1 MIFKLNSSL
10 FLLLLLSLSGFA
22 QLTAIGR
29 VVDAKTGKPIEN
41 ASVYFNETQ
50 IGTKTNVAGRFH
62 LSTHQSKAKLVIS
75 CIGYQKVV
83 LSKIPQQNLKIVL
96 KATDNTLKEVIIGDR
111 VGWKKWGALFTRLLM
126 SDNDEDYYSNKYK
139 NNVVVN
145 QKAVRF
151 SFDQPTGILT
161 AAIYEPIWVM
171 NDKLGYLV
179 KIDLDE
185 FKYDV
190 NSEKLIYKSTLFFEP
205 TKSTNPIERLQL
217 NTNHAYQGSVAHFY
231 KALVSG
237 KLKEEGFSIH
247 TYTEVRNQEK
257 ERILNYINSLKNQAL
272 KQKQFAL
279 NLHIRDLITDQDT
292 LAYYSEIFKQ
302 PDLVC
307 RTLDTV
313 HLGQILQHDTLN
325 GVFKLK
331 FKDSLMVTYQRNFQK
346 MSAYVDTTKV
356 RINKEM
362 PTKMETLLY
371 MMDEEPFELSEDGLE
386 LTYNLYMSGFMSKRR
401 LATFMPA
408 DYEPAVPRKTVVHDA
423 LKNHEALREKK
434 R

>member
-1 MIFKLNSSL
+1 MFFKVNFLLCFLL
-10 FLLLLLSLSGFA
+10 FLAQHGFA

-50 IGTKTNVAGRFH
+50 IGTKTNAAGKFYINI
-62 LSTHQSKAKLVIS
+62 SQGNAKLVVS
-75 CIGYQKVV
+75 CVGYQKVV
-83 LSKIPQQNLKIVL
+83 LHKIPQQNLKVVL
-96 KATDNTLKEVIIGDR
+96 KPIHNTLKEVIIGDR
-111 VGWKKWGALFTRLLM
+111 VGWKKWGRLFTRLLM
-126 SDNDEDYYSNKYK
+126 SDIDEDYYSSKYK
-139 NNVVVN
+139 NDVVVN

-151 SFDQPTGILT
+151 SFDQLTGILT
-161 AAIYEPIWVM
+161 AATYEPIWVM

-190 NSEKLIYKSTLFFEP
+190 NSEKLLYKSTLFFEP
-205 TKSTNPIERLQL
+205 TKSTNSIDRLQF
-217 NTNHAYQGSVAHFY
+217 NTNHAYQGSATHFY

-237 KLKEEGFSIH
+237 KLKEEGFSIN

-257 ERILNYINSLKNQAL
+257 ERILDYINSLKNQAL

-279 NLHIRDLITDQDT
+279 DLHVRDLIADQDT
-292 LAYYSEIFKQ
+292 LAYYGEVFKQ

-313 HLGQILQHDTLN
+313 CLDRILEHDKVN
-325 GVFKLK
+325 RVYKLK
-331 FKDSLMVTYQRNFQK
+331 FKDSLMVTYRRNFQK

-371 MMDEEPFELSEDGLE
+371 MMDDEPFELSEDGLE
-386 LTYNLYMSGFMSKRR
+386 LSYNLYMSGFMSKRR

-408 DYEPAVPRKTVVHDA
+408 DYEPAVPRKATAIDA

>member
-1 MIFKLNSSL
+1 MFFKLNCS
-10 FLLLLLSLSGFA
+10 LLLLFLSLQSLA

-50 IGTKTNVAGRFH
+50 VGTKTNVAGRFH
-62 LSTHQSKAKLVIS
+62 LSTTQSNAKLVIS
-75 CIGYQKVV
+75 CVGYQKVV
-83 LSKIPQQNLKIVL
+83 LSKIPPQNLKVVL
-96 KATDNTLKEVIIGDR
+96 KATNNTLKEVIIGDR

-126 SDNDEDYYSNKYK
+126 SDNDEDYFSNKYK
-139 NNVVVN
+139 NNVVIN

-151 SFDQPTGILT
+151 SYDQTSGMLT
-161 AAIYEPIWVM
+161 AATYEPIWVM

-205 TKSTNPIERLQL
+205 TKSTNPADRLQF

-231 KALVSG
+231 KALVTG
-237 KLKEEGFSIH
+237 RLKEEGFSIH

-257 ERILNYINSLKNQAL
+257 ERIINYINALKNQAL

-292 LAYYSEIFKQ
+292 LAYYGEVFKQ

-307 RTLDTV
+307 RTLDTLCLDRV
-313 HLGQILQHDTLN
+313 LTHDSVN
-325 GVFKLK
+325 RVFKLK
-331 FKDSLMVTYQRNFQK
+331 FKDSLMVTYRRDFNK
-346 MSAYVDTTKV
+346 MAAYVDTAKV

-371 MMDEEPFELSEDGLE
+371 MMDDEPFELSEDGLE

-401 LATFMPA
+401 LATFLPA
-408 DYEPAVPRKTVVHDA
+408 DYEPTVPRNAVTQDA